1 MKKKNYVIPLTE
13 QASVKFNSVI
23 LTSPTPPSTPSTP
36 GNPAPRP
43 RGGQLW

>member
-23 LTSPTPPSTPSTP
+23 LTSPTPPPTP

-43 RGGQLW
+43 RGGKLW